1 MKRLLT
7 LVRMDARQVVRNRQ
21 ALGWTVLYPLALL
34 LFMGYVGRNGT
45 AQATFGS
52 AATVTYTGFLMV
64 GMIVLAALTEG
75 IMGHS
80 QGMVT
85 LRAQGILRRVRCTPL
100 PTWLLLVSRTV
111 VEAGVILASTLLLVA
126 VGVAFYGVRLAT
138 ATLPAALG
146 LLLLSSALFVA
157 LGQAIAA
164 LVRTAETARAA
175 ALGLALPLMFLAGIF
190 IQPDI
195 FPPTLQAIARWTPGA
210 VAADLLRPALLQGN
224 FGAQPWLTLLA
235 LVGYLV
241 AALALSARFFR
252 WDEAA

>member
-7 LVRMDARQVVRNRQ
+7 LVKMDARQVVRNRQ

-34 LFMGYVGRNGT
+34 LFMGYVGRNGKT
-45 AQATFGS
+45 QATFGS
-52 AATVTYTGFLMV
+52 AATVAYTGFVMV
-64 GMIVLAALTEG
+64 GMIVLAALSEG

-80 QGMVT
+80 QGMVQ

-100 PTWLLLVSRTV
+100 PTWLLLLSRTL
-111 VEAGVILASTLLLVA
+111 VEAGVILASTLLLIAVA
-126 VGVAFYGVRLAT
+126 VAFYGVELSPR
-138 ATLPAALG
+138 TLPAAFG

-157 LGQAIAA
+157 LGQVIAS

-190 IQPDI
+190 IQPEV

-224 FGAQPWLTLLA
+224 FGAQPGLTLLA

-241 AALALSARFFR
+241 AALAISARFFR
-252 WDEAA
+252 WDEVA